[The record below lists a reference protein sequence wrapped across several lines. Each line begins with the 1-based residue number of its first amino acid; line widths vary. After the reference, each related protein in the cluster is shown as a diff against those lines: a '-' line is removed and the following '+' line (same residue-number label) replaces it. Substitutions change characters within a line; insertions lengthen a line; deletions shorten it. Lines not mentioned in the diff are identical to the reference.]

1 MSFMKRMLS
10 SVGIGSAKVDTI
22 LAENRF
28 APGDV
33 IDAEVK
39 ITGGKVEQEIDDI
52 YFSICATYEAEV
64 DDDKVTRVAVLDKF
78 KASDSFV
85 ISPGDVVELNVSL
98 QLPFDAPLSIG
109 KTKVWVETG
118 LDIDNAV
125 DPGDK
130 DHIEVVAG
138 QLVGAIFESL
148 QSLGFKLAEAECEAV
163 SAPRGALPFVQ
174 EFEFKPYGGPF
185 RDKLDELELICFPS
199 EDNVEVFM
207 EIDRKA
213 RGVSGF
219 FAEMLNT
226 DESHVRLVFN
236 ADDLPDLTDKL
247 HEIIAERS

>member
-1 MSFMKRMLS
+1 MSFMKRMFS

-28 APGDV
+28 APGDI

-64 DDDKVTRVAVLDKF
+64 DDDKVTRVVVLDKF

-85 ISPGDVVELNVSL
+85 IGPGDVVELDVSL
-98 QLPFDAPLSIG
+98 QLPFETPLSLG

-130 DHIEVVAG
+130 DHIEVIPG
-138 QLVGAIFESL
+138 QLVGALFDSL
-148 QSLGFKLAEAECEAV
+148 QDLGFKLVEAECEAV
-163 SAPRGALPFVQ
+163 SAFRGEQPFVQ
-174 EFEFKPYGGPF
+174 EFEFKPHGGPF
-185 RDKLDELELICFPS
+185 RGKLDELEVVCFPA
-199 EDNVEVFM
+199 EDDVEVFM

-213 RGVSGF
+213 RGLGSF
-219 FAEMLNT
+219 FSEMLDA
-226 DESHVRLVFN
+226 DESHVKFVFDT
-236 ADDLPDLTDKL
+236 DDIPGLTDKING
-247 HEIIAERS
+247 IIAEWS